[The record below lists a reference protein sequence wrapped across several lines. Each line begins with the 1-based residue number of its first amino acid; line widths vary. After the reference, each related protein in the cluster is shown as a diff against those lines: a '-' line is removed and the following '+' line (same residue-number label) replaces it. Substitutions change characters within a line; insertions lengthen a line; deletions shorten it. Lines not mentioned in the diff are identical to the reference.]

1 MNEIETTNNKG
12 LLWNILSEG
21 NMFDNIPETRIDLI
35 KLHFEN
41 KIKEVKNKSNSNDSL
56 TKLNKIIIK
65 ELMNELEIYRTKKK
79 EIIEDKIINSNINK
93 KKYFEETLDM
103 HKNDMINQLNL
114 KAPNEIDFSDINRR

>member
-65 ELMNELEIYRTKKK
+65 ELMNELEIYRTKKR
-79 EIIEDKIINSNINK
+79 N
-93 KKYFEETLDM
+93 
-103 HKNDMINQLNL
+103 
-114 KAPNEIDFSDINRR
+114 NRR